1 MTQKDTNESPLIPVA
16 MQIIIYAGN
25 GRNKALEAVQLAK
38 NKQLTAARQA
48 LASAKKEITL
58 AHQAQTEII
67 QNEAA
72 GQHYEPSLLFT
83 HAQDHLMTIASEI
96 SMTQNMI
103 ELFEVVLTDAV
114 SSNQPSSI

>member
-38 NKQLTAARQA
+38 NKQLAAAYQA

-58 AHQAQTEII
+58 AHQ
-67 QNEAA
+67 
-72 GQHYEPSLLFT
+72 
-83 HAQDHLMTIASEI
+83 
-96 SMTQNMI
+96 
-103 ELFEVVLTDAV
+103 
-114 SSNQPSSI
+114 